1 VQAFDPPNMLS
12 KETEQACMTLHL
24 ICHLK
29 HVMADASP
37 QTNMIA
43 NTFCDLNTCDL
54 FCDLKACDVR
64 YFTHRRCDKGRKLWL
79 TSFRQPHTAVV
90 REVDSVPPHT
100 PADSGKISCP
110 SPPGKGKDFGLI
122 R

>member
-1 VQAFDPPNMLS
+1 
-12 KETEQACMTLHL
+12 
-24 ICHLK
+24 
-29 HVMADASP
+29 MADASP

-122 R
+122 RVRPELMQWRQRGQGAHEQEINSMQC